1 MNLSEEQ
8 CIEDLTD
15 LLYDFLPGSGNSRT
29 AFPIAASMVQVEDF
43 WIGGSKRPAI
53 VQLLSSTLNHRRH
66 KFAPLVLAI
75 VRQAMTWRRGKGNP
89 LTREEVDRLNELLP
103 RLSFK
108 IPDLHD
114 KNFLDSL
121 HRNPAKPVEEVQPV
135 KTALSDEVIASLSKR
150 LLGLFDLPAQRRGY
164 EYETYLGQLFEAYGL
179 APKQPFKLRGEQIDG
194 SFKLNGDTYLV
205 EAKWQAGKTG
215 LADLLTFSGKVS
227 GKATWARGVFISNSG
242 FTQDG
247 LDAFNRGRQTN
258 LICMDGLDLH
268 EIVHNRLPLVDVI
281 EEKLRHAAETN
292 REFVPIRELGMT

>member
-1 MNLSEEQ
+1 
-8 CIEDLTD
+8 
-15 LLYDFLPGSGNSRT
+15 
-29 AFPIAASMVQVEDF
+29 
-43 WIGGSKRPAI
+43 
-53 VQLLSSTLNHRRH
+53 H